1 VDLSVRNPG
10 KYLICRMIK
19 ILTKQQILFLAILV
33 VLLISLLKITRIFV
47 GIMIHATLWQAIF
60 AFAVMITL
68 IYAIY
73 DLLG

>member
-1 VDLSVRNPG
+1 MSV
-10 KYLICRMIK
+10 
-19 ILTKQQILFLAILV
+19 
-33 VLLISLLKITRIFV
+33 LKITRIFV
-47 GIMIHATLWQAIF
+47 GVIIHATLWQAIF